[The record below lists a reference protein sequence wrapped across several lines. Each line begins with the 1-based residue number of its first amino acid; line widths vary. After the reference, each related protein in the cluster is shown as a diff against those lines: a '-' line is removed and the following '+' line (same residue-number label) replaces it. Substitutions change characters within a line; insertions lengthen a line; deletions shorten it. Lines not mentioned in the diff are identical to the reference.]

1 MIRTGSKSIG
11 ATSALAA
18 TLERKLEGTTV
29 TLLAV
34 CDGDQASV
42 GLEAMKRAFNELKV
56 LDAEVAQRIVD
67 AASPA
72 RGCAALVLRDRTVFA
87 ACSGEARVYRQ
98 RAHKLELVAPGS
110 HVAAPAQALLV
121 ASHALK
127 AEGQDFFQTG
137 PGMMLAQAMVRDLG
151 AKGLVELGQNTFRNE
166 TLEALL
172 EQALSESKEA
182 NVAVA
187 ALSLGF
193 LHLFEVEDAPVSCL
207 TPELLEAASAVSKFS
222 AARLI
227 SRAAEQASDYA
238 VLPSALKELHAVNF
252 IAEAVGRHGTNLE
265 NVVAR
270 FGPTPNFLAI
280 TLKGLARIGALEH
293 RRILL
298 ETVPFLV
305 HFNPE
310 LEPLMQELSLT
321 PVEKSNT
328 WGLTSQWGDAPDLE
342 RLAEWHVN
350 RAFTDYTHEAPTNVG
365 STLTPPEELVRSPTR
380 KELVAQLSRLLGVPL
395 SDDTALSAEQV
406 EQVDGALAR
415 YVEGGKVPE
424 LLDFVILASHL
435 RGATVTTLLNAV
447 YDEGHAWAL
456 LRLS

>member
-1 MIRTGSKSIG
+1 
-11 ATSALAA
+11 
-18 TLERKLEGTTV
+18 
-29 TLLAV
+29 
-34 CDGDQASV
+34 
-42 GLEAMKRAFNELKV
+42 
-56 LDAEVAQRIVD
+56 
-67 AASPA
+67 
-72 RGCAALVLRDRTVFA
+72 
-87 ACSGEARVYRQ
+87 
-98 RAHKLELVAPGS
+98 
-110 HVAAPAQALLV
+110 
-121 ASHALK
+121 
-127 AEGQDFFQTG
+127 
-137 PGMMLAQAMVRDLG
+137 
-151 AKGLVELGQNTFRNE
+151 LVELGQNTFRNE

-193 LHLFEVEDAPVSCL
+193 LHLFEVEDAPVTKL

-227 SRAAEQASDYA
+227 SRAAEQAEDHA
-238 VLPSALKELHAVNF
+238 AIPLAIKEFAAVNF

-270 FGPTPNFLAI
+270 FGPTPNFLA
-280 TLKGLARIGALEH
+280 TALKGLARIGALEH

-310 LEPLMQELSLT
+310 LEPIMQELALT
-321 PVEKSNT
+321 PIEKSNT

-342 RLAEWHVN
+342 RLAEWHIN

-365 STLTPPEELVRSPTR
+365 STLTPPDELVRSPTR

-395 SDDTALSAEQV
+395 SDDTPLSAEQV
-406 EQVDGALAR
+406 KQISIALDHP
-415 YVEGGKVPE
+415 VKGE
-424 LLDFVILASHL
+424 
-435 RGATVTTLLNAV
+435 TVTNLLNYV
-447 YDEGHAWAL
+447 YDEERSWAL

>member
-1 MIRTGSKSIG
+1 MTMIRVGSKSIG

-18 TLERKLEGTTV
+18 TLERKLEGASV

-34 CDGDQASV
+34 CDSDQASV
-42 GLEAMKRAFNELKV
+42 GLEAMKRAFNELTAV
-56 LDAEVAQRIVD
+56 DAEVAQRII
-67 AASPA
+67 AAAAHVAAPD
-72 RGCAALVLRDRTVFA
+72 CAALVLSDRTAFA
-87 ACSGEARVYRQ
+87 AASGEARVYRQ
-98 RAHKLELVAPGS
+98 RAHKLEPVASGT
-110 HVAAPAQALLV
+110 HEVAPAQALLV
-121 ASHALK
+121 ANHALK
-127 AEGQDFFQTG
+127 AQGQDFFQTG

-193 LHLFEVEDAPVSCL
+193 LHLFEVEDAPVTKL

-227 SRAAEQASDYA
+227 SRAAEQAEDHA
-238 VLPSALKELHAVNF
+238 AIPLAIKEFAAVNF

-270 FGPTPNFLAI
+270 FGPTPNFLA
-280 TLKGLARIGALEH
+280 TALKGLARIGALEH

-310 LEPLMQELSLT
+310 LEPIMQELALT
-321 PVEKSNT
+321 PIEKSNT

-342 RLAEWHVN
+342 RLAEWHIN

-365 STLTPPEELVRSPTR
+365 STLTPPDELVRSPTR

-395 SDDTALSAEQV
+395 SDDTPLSAEQV
-406 EQVDGALAR
+406 KQISIALDHP
-415 YVEGGKVPE
+415 VKGE
-424 LLDFVILASHL
+424 
-435 RGATVTTLLNAV
+435 TVTNLLNYV
-447 YDEGHAWAL
+447 YDEERSWAL